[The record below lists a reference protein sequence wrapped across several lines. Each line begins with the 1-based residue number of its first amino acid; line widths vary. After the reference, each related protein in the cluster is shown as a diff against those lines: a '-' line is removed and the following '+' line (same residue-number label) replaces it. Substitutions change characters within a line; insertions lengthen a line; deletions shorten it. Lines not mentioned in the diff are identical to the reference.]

1 MNDNLIKIGIE
12 FFLTGNNS
20 NNYNFS
26 NVKICVQQGIVLL
39 AGKVLTGKEIS
50 YALSAVRSIPGVKK
64 VICKLETETE
74 IQSAKLPSLA
84 TVFGI

>member
-12 FFLTGNNS
+12 FLLTKNTLD
-20 NNYNFS
+20 NYNFS

-39 AGKVLTGKEIS
+39 AGKVLTGKERS
-50 YALSAVRSIPGVKK
+50 YALSAVRSIPGIKK

-74 IQSAKLPSLA
+74 TQSAKLPSLT